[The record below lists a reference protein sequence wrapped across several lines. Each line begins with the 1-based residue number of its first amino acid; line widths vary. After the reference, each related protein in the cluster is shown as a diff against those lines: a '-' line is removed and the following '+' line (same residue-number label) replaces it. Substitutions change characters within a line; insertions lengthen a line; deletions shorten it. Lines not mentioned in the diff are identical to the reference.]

1 MTAAAATKEM
11 DFQRCLT
18 QFASSVNQTVSF
30 GIQIMKRRLLMI
42 LPIALVLACAGLV
55 GAAESVKEAAPA
67 KSQSAAEQAI
77 RKAAQEFDAAFNSG
91 SADKIAALWTAD
103 AEYVDED
110 GRRYEGRD
118 TIKKEYA
125 EFFAANPHAKIRS
138 ATDSIRLVNSTT
150 AIEDGRA
157 MLEPPPA
164 GAPGTS
170 RYTAVYVQQAG
181 LDEKWLLSSVHDMR
195 VERPSNYHQL
205 DDFEWLIGTWHA
217 GKGNVRI
224 ETKCR
229 WLANKSFIERTYVV
243 SDGGLPTSSGLQII
257 GWDPDLQQICSWTF
271 SSDAGHAKNVWRL
284 QGAGWESQSSGVQ
297 GDGTKTTAVTF
308 LRRVDDNTLGWKS
321 TDRTLGGVRL
331 PDLQEVLLKRDTAK
345 P

>member
-1 MTAAAATKEM
+1 
-11 DFQRCLT
+11 
-18 QFASSVNQTVSF
+18 
-30 GIQIMKRRLLMI
+30 MI
-42 LPIALVLACAGLV
+42 PQIALVLAGADLV
-55 GAAESVKEAAPA
+55 GAAEPVKEPAPA
-67 KSQSAAEQAI
+67 KSQSADEQAV
-77 RKAAQEFDAAFNSG
+77 RKAAQDFDAAFNSG

-125 EFFAANPHAKIRS
+125 EFFAANPRAKIRS
-138 ATDSIRLVNSTT
+138 ATDSVRLVNGTT
-150 AIEDGRA
+150 VIEDGRA
-157 MLEPPPA
+157 MLDPPPA

-170 RYTAVYVQQAG
+170 RYTAVYVLKDG
-181 LDEKWLLSSVHDMR
+181 KWLLSSVHDMR

-205 DDFEWLIGTWHA
+205 DDFEWLIGSWYA
-217 GKGNVRI
+217 EKGNMRI

-257 GWDPDLQQICSWTF
+257 GWDPELQQLCSWTF
-271 SSDAGHAKNVWRL
+271 SSDAGHAKNVWRP
-284 QGAGWESQSSGVQ
+284 QGAGWASQSSGVL
-297 GDGTKTTAVTF
+297 GDGTKTTGVTL

-321 TDRTLGGVRL
+321 TDRTVGGVRL
-331 PDLQEVLLKRDTAK
+331 PDLQEVMLKRSAAK

>member
-1 MTAAAATKEM
+1 MTVAAIKKEM
-11 DFQRCLT
+11 DFQKCLT

-30 GIQIMKRRLLMI
+30 GIQIMKRRFSMI
-42 LPIALVLACAGLV
+42 APIVLVLAFAQLV
-55 GAAESVKEAAPA
+55 GAAEPVKEPASA

-77 RKAAQEFDAAFNSG
+77 RKTAQEFDGAFNSG
-91 SADKIAALWTAD
+91 SADKIATLWTAD

-110 GRRYEGRD
+110 GHRYEGRD

-138 ATDSIRLVNSTT
+138 ETDSVRLVNGTT

-170 RYTAVYVQQAG
+170 RYTAVYVQQDG
-181 LDEKWLLSSVHDMR
+181 KWLLSSVHDMR

-205 DDFEWLIGTWHA
+205 DDFEWLIGAWHA
-217 GKGNVRI
+217 EKGNLRI
-224 ETKCR
+224 ETKCH
-229 WLANKSFIERTYVV
+229 WLANKSFIERKYVV
-243 SDGGLPTSSGLQII
+243 SDGGLPTLSGLQII
-257 GWDPDLQQICSWTF
+257 GWDPEEQQICSWTF

-284 QGAGWESQSSGVQ
+284 QGAGWASQSSGVL
-297 GDGTKTTAVTF
+297 GDGTKTTAVTL
-308 LRRVDDNTLGWKS
+308 LRRIDDNTLGWKS
-321 TDRTLGGVRL
+321 VDRTVGGARL
-331 PDLQEVLLKRDTAK
+331 PDLQEVMLKRDTTK

>member
-1 MTAAAATKEM
+1 
-11 DFQRCLT
+11 
-18 QFASSVNQTVSF
+18 
-30 GIQIMKRRLLMI
+30 MI
-42 LPIALVLACAGLV
+42 PPIALVLACANLA
-55 GAAESVKEAAPA
+55 GAAEPVKEPAKEAAPA
-67 KSQSAAEQAI
+67 KSPTAAEQAVA
-77 RKAAQEFDAAFNSG
+77 KAAQEFDAAFNAG
-91 SADKIAALWTAD
+91 NADKMASLWSAD

-110 GRRYEGRD
+110 GHRYVGRD

-125 EFFAANPHAKIRS
+125 EFFAANPKTKIRS
-138 ATDSIRLVNSTT
+138 ATDSVRLVSGTT

-170 RYTAVYVQQAG
+170 RFTAVYVLQE
-181 LDEKWLLSSVHDMR
+181 DKWLLSSVHDMR

-217 GKGNVRI
+217 GNGNLRI

-229 WLANKSFIERTYVV
+229 WLANKSFIERKYVV

-257 GWDPDLQQICSWTF
+257 GWDPEEQQLCSWTF
-271 SSDAGHAKNVWRL
+271 SSDAGHAKNVWRP
-284 QGAGWESQSSGVQ
+284 QGAGWVSQSSGVL
-297 GDGTKTTAVTF
+297 GDGTKTTAVTS
-308 LRRVDDNTLGWKS
+308 LRRIDDNTLGWKS
-321 TDRTLGGVRL
+321 TDRTVGGARL
-331 PDLQEVLLKRDTAK
+331 PDLQEVILKRDVAK